1 MCRGGVRERILT
13 MKIRVSADLCCGAQR
28 CAIVA
33 PEVYSL
39 KDGYNALVGAT
50 EDYTVPD
57 DLREKAVRGARACPE
72 SAIKII
78 DE

>member
-1 MCRGGVRERILT
+1 MLKV
-13 MKIRVSADLCCGAQR
+13 KIRVSADLCCGAQR

-39 KDGYNALVGAT
+39 KDGYNALVGAA
-50 EDYTVPD
+50 EDFAVPD
-57 DLREKAVRGARACPE
+57 DLRDKAVRGARACPE

-78 DE
+78 DA

>member
-1 MCRGGVRERILT
+1 

-39 KDGYNALVGAT
+39 KDGYNALVGAE
-50 EDYTVPD
+50 EDQAVPD
-57 DLREKAVRGARACPE
+57 DLKAQALRGARACPE

>member
-1 MCRGGVRERILT
+1 MLT

-39 KDGYNALVGAT
+39 KDGYNALVGAA
-50 EDYTVPD
+50 EDYVVPEN
-57 DLREKAVRGARACPE
+57 LRDKAIRGANACPE
-72 SAIKII
+72 RAIKLI
-78 DE
+78 EE